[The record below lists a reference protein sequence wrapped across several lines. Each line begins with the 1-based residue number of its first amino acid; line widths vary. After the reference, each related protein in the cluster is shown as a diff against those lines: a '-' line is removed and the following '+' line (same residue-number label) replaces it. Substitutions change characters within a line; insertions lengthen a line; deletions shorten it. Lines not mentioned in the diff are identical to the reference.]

1 MYCHSCIT
9 QNKILNYF
17 SYFNYVDMHSLVVL
31 IIIQHILEIH
41 KSLIWSKIAKL
52 GTGTY
57 QCKECGLTKASS
69 GLTALKNHVE
79 SKHLTGLVEYHCT
92 ICGKVLPNS
101 NQYNKHLT
109 KHRSESNTIRQ

>member
-1 MYCHSCIT
+1 MCCNSCIIK
-9 QNKILNYF
+9 NKIINY
-17 SYFNYVDMHSLVVL
+17 SSSFNYVNMHSLCVL
-31 IIIQHILEIH
+31 IIQHILDFH
-41 KSLIWSKIAKL
+41 KSLIWSKIEKL